1 MQNEIKELQVFKNK
15 PLTNIFCIRNDQ
27 GCSNLNWMKKV
38 LVALL
43 FLLSAC
49 SVSFK
54 GTLPDAT
61 TRQSSGDIAGRVIL
75 SRTLNGRKLT
85 TNNGSIEFNLAH
97 QLGRLLQE
105 SGYTLNDSSNNKLT
119 IRINAD
125 GHYSHTASTITG
137 LTLFLIPCYA
147 HDDYT
152 MTATYETSKGEQTF
166 EIKDSVYTV
175 SHLFMIFAAPFASG
189 QTAES
194 ETLQNMF
201 ATIVSKIQQQN
212 Q

>member
-1 MQNEIKELQVFKNK
+1 
-15 PLTNIFCIRNDQ
+15 
-27 GCSNLNWMKKV
+27 MKKI
-38 LVALL
+38 LVASL

-54 GTLPDAT
+54 GSLPDAT
-61 TRQSSGDIAGRVIL
+61 PHQSSGDIAGRVIL
-75 SRTLNGRKLT
+75 TRTLNDRENT
-85 TNNGSIEFNLAH
+85 TGNGGKEYNLAH

-119 IRINAD
+119 IRVNVD
-125 GHYSHTASTITG
+125 SHYSQTASTISG
-137 LTLFLIPCYA
+137 LTLFIIPSYA

-152 MTATYETSKGEQTF
+152 MTATYKTSKGEQTF

-175 SHLFMIFAAPFASG
+175 SHLFMMFAAPFASG
-189 QTAES
+189 KTAES

-201 ATIVSKIQQQN
+201 RAVISKIQQ
-212 Q
+212 